1 MIIDFRKS
9 THPSEPTLIKG
20 QTIEYVQSYKYLG
33 TIIDEKLNFEKNC
46 EALCK
51 KGHQRLY
58 CLRKLSVFNL
68 DRTIMKMFYHA
79 FIESVLSF
87 STVVWYG
94 HISLKAKNQLDQIVK
109 WSGRL
114 IGESKPG
121 VASLYTK
128 QLQRMAFSILDDDSH
143 PLHSEFQL
151 LPSARRY
158 KVPRCR
164 TKRYKSS
171 FVPNVINMINKVVL
185 RNVVLKKK
193 VICT

>member
-1 MIIDFRKS
+1 MWSAESAFDWNGREQTTQSHICIKVKS
-9 THPSEPTLIKG
+9 THIDLVGFCERSLI
-20 QTIEYVQSYKYLG
+20 LRLR
-33 TIIDEKLNFEKNC
+33 IIDEKLNFKKNC

-128 QLQRMAFSILDDDSH
+128 QLQRMAFSILHDDSH

-171 FVPNVINMINKVVL
+171 FVPNAINMINKM
-185 RNVVLKKK
+185 
-193 VICT
+193 